1 MFDVSDNSLTRVLF
15 GSLILSIAFI
25 TGCSTT
31 GRITPIAVSG
41 DDGAAVSRGV
51 AFVLPKTI
59 LELKITYSLYEKR
72 IWEAGPDGNPKKTD
86 EQGKPI
92 LPHPITRLVLIENP
106 IEIAVITIPDS
117 KMSFAF
123 DTEALGAFMKK
134 TDITI
139 KLSKS
144 GFIKTT
150 NLVVEDKAKEIVK
163 DLAETT
169 VGLAKLAAAA
179 GTDIAEMI
187 LLEEVT
193 VNRQIDPADLDFTK
207 DGEFY
212 TAKYSDFEIAEL
224 IFEDVVPPEIVVKIV
239 ANVNLA
245 EYSSVVS
252 TDLKKSCGEEL
263 DKLDGIP
270 YRIPG
275 AAKVVVSMDDVEVYS
290 KYHIFSQAGGIAFVP
305 ISTEAFSD
313 FTQGLEFADE
323 SFALVKY
330 SSKVTA
336 QGEALSAAGKETTA
350 TLVKGAKDL
359 RTAEIQ
365 AKLDM
370 IKKETELIK
379 AETALAEAIKK
390 KKAASSNP

>member
-1 MFDVSDNSLTRVLF
+1 MFDVSDNSLTRVVF

-25 TGCSTT
+25 TGCSTR

-41 DDGAAVSRGV
+41 DDAAAVSRGV

-59 LELKITYSLYEKR
+59 LELQITYSLYEKI
-72 IWEAGPDGNPKKTD
+72 IWEADPNGNAKKTD
-86 EQGKPI
+86 EQGTPIPRPDGVRVGLVEKPI
-92 LPHPITRLVLIENP
+92 G
-106 IEIAVITIPDS
+106 IAVITIPDS

-123 DTEALGAFMKK
+123 DSEALGAFTKK

-139 KLSKS
+139 KLSES

-150 NLVVEDKAKEIVK
+150 NLVVEDKAKEIVR

-169 VGLAKLAAAA
+169 VGLAKFAAVA
-179 GTDIAEMI
+179 GAEVVEMV
-187 LLEEVT
+187 LLDEIT
-193 VNRQIDPADLDFTK
+193 VNRQIDPADLKFKK
-207 DGEFY
+207 DGELY
-212 TAKYSDFEIAEL
+212 TAEYTDFEKAEL
-224 IFEDVVPPEIVVKIV
+224 IFDDSGTPAIVVKIV

-252 TDLKKSCGEEL
+252 TDLKKSCGEDL

-275 AAKVVVSMDDVEVYS
+275 AAKVVVSMDDIEVYS

-305 ISTEAFSD
+305 ISSEAFSD
-313 FTQGLEFADE
+313 VTQGLEFSDE
-323 SFALVKY
+323 GFALVKY

-336 QGEALSAAGKETTA
+336 QGEALSAAGKETTT

>member
-59 LELKITYSLYEKR
+59 LELQITYSLYEKR

-117 KMSFAF
+117 RMSFAF

-134 TDITI
+134 KDITI
-139 KLSKS
+139 NLSKS

-150 NLVVEDKAKEIVK
+150 NLVVQDKAKEIVK

-179 GTDIAEMI
+179 GTDVAEMI

-207 DGEFY
+207 DGELY
-212 TAKYSDFEIAEL
+212 TAEYSDFEKAEL
-224 IFEDVVPPEIVVKIV
+224 IFEDVVPPAIVVKFV

-252 TDLKKSCGEEL
+252 TDLKSSGEDIEE
-263 DKLDGIP
+263 LDGIP

-275 AAKVVVSMDDVEVYS
+275 AAKVVLSRDDIEVYS

-305 ISTEAFSD
+305 ISAEAFSD
-313 FTQGLEFADE
+313 VTQGLEFADE

-365 AKLDM
+365 AKLDT

-390 KKAASSNP
+390 KKAAASNP

>member
-1 MFDVSDNSLTRVLF
+1 MVDVSKNTLTRVFF

-25 TGCSTT
+25 TGCSTR
-31 GRITPIAVSG
+31 GRITPIAVRV
-41 DDGAAVSRGV
+41 DDGATVSRGI

-59 LELKITYSLYEKR
+59 LELQITYSLYKKKTWPED
-72 IWEAGPDGNPKKTD
+72 PTGNPKKTD

-92 LPHPITRLVLIENP
+92 TPKTSEVVLVEKPIG
-106 IEIAVITIPDS
+106 IAVITIPDS

-123 DTEALGAFMKK
+123 DSESLGAFTKK

-139 KLSKS
+139 KLSES

-150 NLVVEDKAKEIVK
+150 NLVVEDKAKEIVR

-169 VGLAKLAAAA
+169 VGLAKFAAVA
-179 GTDIAEMI
+179 GTEVVEMI
-187 LLEEVT
+187 LLDEIT
-193 VNRQIDPADLDFTK
+193 VNRQIDPADLKFKK
-207 DGEFY
+207 DGELY
-212 TAKYSDFEIAEL
+212 TAEYSDFEKAEL
-224 IFEDVVPPEIVVKIV
+224 IFDDSGTPAIVVKIV

-252 TDLKKSCGEEL
+252 TDLKNSCGEDL

-275 AAKVVVSMDDVEVYS
+275 AAKVVVSMDDIEVYS

-305 ISTEAFSD
+305 ISAEAFSD
-313 FTQGLEFADE
+313 VTQGLEFADE
-323 SFALVKY
+323 GFALVKY

-390 KKAASSNP
+390 KKAAASNP

>member
-25 TGCSTT
+25 TGCSTM
-31 GRITPIAVSG
+31 GRITPIAVGG

-59 LELKITYSLYEKR
+59 LELQITYSLYEKR

-123 DTEALGAFMKK
+123 DTEALGAFTKK

-139 KLSKS
+139 MLSES

-150 NLVVEDKAKEIVK
+150 NLVVEGKAKEIVK

-179 GTDIAEMI
+179 GTDVAEMI

-193 VNRQIDPADLDFTK
+193 VNRQIDPADLDFIK
-207 DGEFY
+207 DGELY
-212 TAKYSDFEIAEL
+212 TAEYSDFEIAEL
-224 IFEDVVPPEIVVKIV
+224 IFEDVVPPAIVVKIV

-245 EYSSVVS
+245 EYSSVAS
-252 TDLKKSCGEEL
+252 TDLKSSGEDIEE
-263 DKLDGIP
+263 LDGIP

-305 ISTEAFSD
+305 ISAEAFSD
-313 FTQGLEFADE
+313 VTQGLEFADE

-350 TLVKGAKDL
+350 TLVKGAQDL

-390 KKAASSNP
+390 KKAATSKP

>member
-1 MFDVSDNSLTRVLF
+1 MFDVSKNTLTRVIF

-25 TGCSTT
+25 TGCSTR
-31 GRITPIAVSG
+31 GRITPIAVRV

-59 LELKITYSLYEKR
+59 LELQITYSLYRKKTWPED
-72 IWEAGPDGNPKKTD
+72 PTGNPKKTD

-92 LPHPITRLVLIENP
+92 TPKTSEVVLVEKPIG
-106 IEIAVITIPDS
+106 IAVITIPDS

-123 DTEALGAFMKK
+123 DSEALGAFTKK

-139 KLSKS
+139 KLSES

-150 NLVVEDKAKEIVK
+150 NLVVEDKAKEIVR

-169 VGLAKLAAAA
+169 VGLAKFAAVA
-179 GTDIAEMI
+179 GAEVVEMV
-187 LLEEVT
+187 LLDEIT
-193 VNRQIDPADLDFTK
+193 VNRQIDPADLKFKK
-207 DGEFY
+207 DGELY
-212 TAKYSDFEIAEL
+212 TAEYTDFEKAEL
-224 IFEDVVPPEIVVKIV
+224 IFDDSGTPAIVVKIV

-252 TDLKKSCGEEL
+252 TDLKKSCGEDL

-275 AAKVVVSMDDVEVYS
+275 AAKVVVSMDDIEVYS

-305 ISTEAFSD
+305 ISSEAFSD
-313 FTQGLEFADE
+313 VTQGLEFADKG
-323 SFALVKY
+323 FALVKY

-336 QGEALSAAGKETTA
+336 QGEALSAAGKETTT

>member
-1 MFDVSDNSLTRVLF
+1 MFDVSDNSLTRVFF

-72 IWEAGPDGNPKKTD
+72 IWQAGPDGNPKKTD

-92 LPHPITRLVLIENP
+92 LPHPITRLVLIEKP
-106 IEIAVITIPDS
+106 IEIAVRTIPDS

-123 DTEALGAFMKK
+123 DTEALGAFTKK

-139 KLSKS
+139 KLSES

-169 VGLAKLAAAA
+169 IGLAKLAAAA
-179 GTDIAEMI
+179 GTDVAEMI

-207 DGEFY
+207 DGELY
-212 TAKYSDFEIAEL
+212 TAKYSDFEKAEL
-224 IFEDVVPPEIVVKIV
+224 IFDDLEPPEIVVKIV

-245 EYSSVVS
+245 EYSSVAS
-252 TDLKKSCGEEL
+252 TDLKSSGEDIEE
-263 DKLDGIP
+263 LDGIP

-275 AAKVVVSMDDVEVYS
+275 AAKVVVSMDDIEVYS
-290 KYHIFSQAGGIAFVP
+290 KYHIFSQAGGMAFVP
-305 ISTEAFSD
+305 ISAEAFSD
-313 FTQGLEFADE
+313 VTQGLEFGDE
-323 SFALVKY
+323 GFALVKY

-336 QGEALSAAGKETTA
+336 QGKALSAAGKETTA

-390 KKAASSNP
+390 KKAAASNP

>member
-1 MFDVSDNSLTRVLF
+1 MFDVSKNTLTRVIF

-25 TGCSTT
+25 TGCSTR
-31 GRITPIAVSG
+31 GRITPIAVRV
-41 DDGAAVSRGV
+41 DDGAAISRGV

-59 LELKITYSLYEKR
+59 LELQITYSLYRKKTWPED
-72 IWEAGPDGNPKKTD
+72 PTGNPKKTD

-92 LPHPITRLVLIENP
+92 TPKTSEVVLVEKPIG
-106 IEIAVITIPDS
+106 IAVITIPDS

-123 DTEALGAFMKK
+123 DSEALGAFTKK

-139 KLSKS
+139 KLSES

-150 NLVVEDKAKEIVK
+150 NLVVEDKAKEIVR

-169 VGLAKLAAAA
+169 VGLAKFAAVA
-179 GTDIAEMI
+179 GAEVVEMV
-187 LLEEVT
+187 LLDEIT
-193 VNRQIDPADLDFTK
+193 VNRQIDPADLDFKK
-207 DGEFY
+207 DGELY
-212 TAKYSDFEIAEL
+212 TAEYSDFEKAEL
-224 IFEDVVPPEIVVKIV
+224 IFDDSGTPAIVVKIV

-323 SFALVKY
+323 GFALVKY

-390 KKAASSNP
+390 KKAAASKP

>member
-25 TGCSTT
+25 TGCSTM
-31 GRITPIAVSG
+31 GRITPIAVGG

-59 LELKITYSLYEKR
+59 LELQITYSLYEKR

-123 DTEALGAFMKK
+123 DTEALGAFTKK

-139 KLSKS
+139 MLSES

-150 NLVVEDKAKEIVK
+150 NLVVEGKAKEIVK

-179 GTDIAEMI
+179 GTDVAEMI

-207 DGEFY
+207 DGELY
-212 TAKYSDFEIAEL
+212 TAEYSDFEKAEL
-224 IFEDVVPPEIVVKIV
+224 IFEDVVPPAIVVKIV

-245 EYSSVVS
+245 EYSSVAS
-252 TDLKKSCGEEL
+252 TDLKSSGEDIEE
-263 DKLDGIP
+263 LDGIP

-305 ISTEAFSD
+305 ISAEAFSD
-313 FTQGLEFADE
+313 VTQGLEFADE

-350 TLVKGAKDL
+350 TLVKGAQDL

-390 KKAASSNP
+390 KKAATSKP

>member
-25 TGCSTT
+25 IGCSTT
-31 GRITPIAVSG
+31 GRIKPIAVSG
-41 DDGAAVSRGV
+41 GDGAAVSRGV

-59 LELKITYSLYEKR
+59 LELQITYSLYEKR

-106 IEIAVITIPDS
+106 IEIAVRTIPDS

-139 KLSKS
+139 MLSES

-169 VGLAKLAAAA
+169 IGLAKLAAAA
-179 GTDIAEMI
+179 GTDVAEMI

-207 DGEFY
+207 DGELY
-212 TAKYSDFEIAEL
+212 TAEYSDFEKAEL
-224 IFEDVVPPEIVVKIV
+224 IFEDVVPPAIVVKIV

-245 EYSSVVS
+245 EYSSVAS
-252 TDLKKSCGEEL
+252 TDLKSSGEDIEE
-263 DKLDGIP
+263 LDGIP

-305 ISTEAFSD
+305 ISAEAFSD
-313 FTQGLEFADE
+313 VTQGLEFADE
-323 SFALVKY
+323 SFVLVKY

-350 TLVKGAKDL
+350 TLVKGAQDL

-370 IKKETELIK
+370 VKKETELIK

-390 KKAASSNP
+390 KKAAAPKP

>member
-1 MFDVSDNSLTRVLF
+1 MFDVSENTLTRVIF

-25 TGCSTT
+25 TGCSTR
-31 GRITPIAVSG
+31 GRITPIAVRV

-59 LELKITYSLYEKR
+59 LELQITYSLYKKKTWPED
-72 IWEAGPDGNPKKTD
+72 PNGNPKKTD
-86 EQGKPI
+86 EQRKPI
-92 LPHPITRLVLIENP
+92 TPKTSEVVLVEKPIG
-106 IEIAVITIPDS
+106 IAVITIPDS

-123 DTEALGAFMKK
+123 DSDALGAFTKK

-139 KLSKS
+139 KLSES

-150 NLVVEDKAKEIVK
+150 NLVVEDKAKEIVR

-169 VGLAKLAAAA
+169 VGLAKFAAVA
-179 GTDIAEMI
+179 GTEVVEMI
-187 LLEEVT
+187 LLDEIT
-193 VNRQIDPADLDFTK
+193 VNRQIDPAVLKFKK
-207 DGEFY
+207 DGELY
-212 TAKYSDFEIAEL
+212 TAEYSDFEKAEL
-224 IFEDVVPPEIVVKIV
+224 IFEDSGTPAIVVKIV

-252 TDLKKSCGEEL
+252 TNLKSCGEDL
-263 DKLDGIP
+263 DELDGIP

-275 AAKVVVSMDDVEVYS
+275 AAKVVVSMDDIEVYS

-305 ISTEAFSD
+305 ISAEAFSD
-313 FTQGLEFADE
+313 VTQGLEFADE
-323 SFALVKY
+323 GFALVKY

-336 QGEALSAAGKETTA
+336 QGEALSAAAKETKA

-365 AKLDM
+365 AKLDT

-390 KKAASSNP
+390 KKAAASNP

>member
-1 MFDVSDNSLTRVLF
+1 MFDVSTNTLTRVIF

-25 TGCSTT
+25 TGCSTR
-31 GRITPIAVSG
+31 GRITPIAVRV

-59 LELKITYSLYEKR
+59 LELQITYSLYRKKTWPED
-72 IWEAGPDGNPKKTD
+72 PTGNPKKTD
-86 EQGKPI
+86 DQGKPI
-92 LPHPITRLVLIENP
+92 TPKNSEVVLVEKPIG
-106 IEIAVITIPDS
+106 IAVITIPDS
-117 KMSFAF
+117 KMSFVF
-123 DTEALGAFMKK
+123 DSEALGSFTKK

-139 KLSKS
+139 NLSKS

-150 NLVVEDKAKEIVK
+150 NLVVEDKAKEIVR

-169 VGLAKLAAAA
+169 VGLAKFAAVA
-179 GTDIAEMI
+179 GAEVVEMI
-187 LLEEVT
+187 LLDEIT
-193 VNRQIDPADLDFTK
+193 VNRQIDPADLKFKK

-212 TAKYSDFEIAEL
+212 TAEYTDFEKAEL
-224 IFEDVVPPEIVVKIV
+224 IFDDSGTPAIVVKIV

-252 TDLKKSCGEEL
+252 TDLKKSCGEDL

-275 AAKVVVSMDDVEVYS
+275 AAKVVVSMDDIEVYS

-305 ISTEAFSD
+305 ISAEAFSD
-313 FTQGLEFADE
+313 VTQGLEFSDE
-323 SFALVKY
+323 GFALVKY

>member
-1 MFDVSDNSLTRVLF
+1 MFDVSDNSLTRVVF

-25 TGCSTT
+25 TGCSTR
-31 GRITPIAVSG
+31 GRITPIAVRV

-59 LELKITYSLYEKR
+59 LELQITYSLYRKKTWPED
-72 IWEAGPDGNPKKTD
+72 PTGNPKKTD

-92 LPHPITRLVLIENP
+92 TPKTSEVVLVEKPIG
-106 IEIAVITIPDS
+106 IAVITIPDS

-123 DTEALGAFMKK
+123 DSEALGAFTKK

-139 KLSKS
+139 KLSES

-150 NLVVEDKAKEIVK
+150 NLVVEDKAKEIVR

-169 VGLAKLAAAA
+169 VGLAKFAAVA
-179 GTDIAEMI
+179 GAEVVEMV
-187 LLEEVT
+187 LLDEIT
-193 VNRQIDPADLDFTK
+193 VNRQIDPADLKFKK
-207 DGEFY
+207 DGELY
-212 TAKYSDFEIAEL
+212 TAEYTDFEKAEL
-224 IFEDVVPPEIVVKIV
+224 IFDDSGTPAIVVKIV

-275 AAKVVVSMDDVEVYS
+275 AAKVVVSMDDIEVYS

-305 ISTEAFSD
+305 ISSEAFSD
-313 FTQGLEFADE
+313 VTQGLEFADKG
-323 SFALVKY
+323 FALVKY

>member
-59 LELKITYSLYEKR
+59 LELQITYSLYEKR

-117 KMSFAF
+117 RMSFAF

-134 TDITI
+134 KDITI
-139 KLSKS
+139 KLSES

-150 NLVVEDKAKEIVK
+150 NLVVQDKAKEIVK
-163 DLAETT
+163 ELAETT

-179 GTDIAEMI
+179 GTDVAEMI

-207 DGEFY
+207 DGELY
-212 TAKYSDFEIAEL
+212 TAEYSDFEKAEL
-224 IFEDVVPPEIVVKIV
+224 IFEDVVPPAIVVKFV

-252 TDLKKSCGEEL
+252 TDLKSSGEDIEE
-263 DKLDGIP
+263 LDGIP

-275 AAKVVVSMDDVEVYS
+275 AAKVVLSRDDIEVYS

-305 ISTEAFSD
+305 ISAEAFSD
-313 FTQGLEFADE
+313 VTQGLEFADE

-365 AKLDM
+365 AKLDT

-390 KKAASSNP
+390 KKAAASNP

>member
-25 TGCSTT
+25 TGCSTM

-59 LELKITYSLYEKR
+59 LELQITYSLYEKR
-72 IWEAGPDGNPKKTD
+72 IWEAGLDGNPKKTD
-86 EQGKPI
+86 EQGKLI
-92 LPHPITRLVLIENP
+92 LPHLITRLVLIENP

-123 DTEALGAFMKK
+123 DTDSLGAFMKK

-139 KLSKS
+139 KLSES

-169 VGLAKLAAAA
+169 IGLAKLAAAA
-179 GTDIAEMI
+179 GTDVAEMI

-207 DGEFY
+207 DGELY

-245 EYSSVVS
+245 EYSSVAS
-252 TDLKKSCGEEL
+252 TDLKSSGEDIEE
-263 DKLDGIP
+263 LDGIP

-290 KYHIFSQAGGIAFVP
+290 KYHIFLQAGGIAFVP
-305 ISTEAFSD
+305 ISAEAFSD
-313 FTQGLEFADE
+313 VTQGLEFADE
-323 SFALVKY
+323 DFTLVKY

-350 TLVKGAKDL
+350 TLVKGAQDL

-390 KKAASSNP
+390 KKAATSNP

>member
-1 MFDVSDNSLTRVLF
+1 MFDVSDNSLTRVVF

-25 TGCSTT
+25 TGCSTR

-41 DDGAAVSRGV
+41 DDAAAVSRGV

-59 LELKITYSLYEKR
+59 LELQITYSLYEKI
-72 IWEAGPDGNPKKTD
+72 IWEADPNGNAKKID
-86 EQGKPI
+86 EQGTPIPRPGGVRVVLVEKPI
-92 LPHPITRLVLIENP
+92 G
-106 IEIAVITIPDS
+106 IAVITIPDS

-123 DTEALGAFMKK
+123 DSEALGVFTKK

-139 KLSKS
+139 KLSES

-163 DLAETT
+163 DLAESTI
-169 VGLAKLAAAA
+169 GLAKLAAVA
-179 GTDIAEMI
+179 GTDVAEMI

-193 VNRQIDPADLDFTK
+193 VNRQIDPADLDFKK
-207 DGEFY
+207 DGELY
-212 TAKYSDFEIAEL
+212 TAEYSDFESAKL
-224 IFEDVVPPEIVVKIV
+224 IFKDLTTPEIVVKIV

-245 EYSSVVS
+245 EYSSVAS
-252 TDLKKSCGEEL
+252 TDLKSCGEDIEE
-263 DKLDGIP
+263 LDGIP

-275 AAKVVVSMDDVEVYS
+275 AAKVILSTNDREVYS

-305 ISTEAFSD
+305 ISAEAFSD
-313 FTQGLEFADE
+313 VTQGLEFSGE
-323 SFALVKY
+323 GFALVKY

>member
-25 TGCSTT
+25 TGCSTM
-31 GRITPIAVSG
+31 GRITPIAVGG

-59 LELKITYSLYEKR
+59 LELQITYSLYEKR

-123 DTEALGAFMKK
+123 DTEALGAFTKK

-139 KLSKS
+139 MLSES

-150 NLVVEDKAKEIVK
+150 NLVVEGKAKEIVK

-179 GTDIAEMI
+179 GTDVAEMI

-207 DGEFY
+207 DGELY
-212 TAKYSDFEIAEL
+212 TAEYSDFEKAEL
-224 IFEDVVPPEIVVKIV
+224 IFEDVVPPAIVVKIV

-245 EYSSVVS
+245 EYSSVAS
-252 TDLKKSCGEEL
+252 TDLKSSGEDIEE
-263 DKLDGIP
+263 LDGIP

-305 ISTEAFSD
+305 ISAEAFSD
-313 FTQGLEFADE
+313 VTQGLEFADE

-350 TLVKGAKDL
+350 TLVKGAQDL

-390 KKAASSNP
+390 KKAATSNP

>member
-59 LELKITYSLYEKR
+59 LELQITYSLYEKR
-72 IWEAGPDGNPKKTD
+72 IWEAGPDGNPKKTN

-123 DTEALGAFMKK
+123 DTEALGAFTKK

-139 KLSKS
+139 KLSNS

-207 DGEFY
+207 DGELY
-212 TAKYSDFEIAEL
+212 TAEYSDFEKAEL
-224 IFEDVVPPEIVVKIV
+224 IFEDVVPPAIVVKIV

-245 EYSSVVS
+245 EYSSVAS
-252 TDLKKSCGEEL
+252 TDLKNSGEDIEE
-263 DKLDGIP
+263 LDGIP

-275 AAKVVVSMDDVEVYS
+275 AAKVVVSMDDIEVYS

-305 ISTEAFSD
+305 ISAEAFSD
-313 FTQGLEFADE
+313 ATQGLEFTDE

-379 AETALAEAIKK
+379 AETALADAIKK
-390 KKAASSNP
+390 KKAAASNP